1 MKTILIIR
9 VPKPHHLCI
18 DLLEINDNVDYCKLD
33 EEFDQYL
40 YNLYFDMK
48 DRNSKSGIF
57 ATNHNL
63 DNQEYINCI
72 REFAKVNKIKFII
85 VK

>member
-1 MKTILIIR
+1 
-9 VPKPHHLCI
+9 
-18 DLLEINDNVDYCKLD
+18 
-33 EEFDQYL
+33 
-40 YNLYFDMK
+40 MK